1 MTTSPLPEASL
12 KAMGPVHAPMQ
23 APVCIVGAGALGSFV
38 GARLA
43 LAGQAVQMVGRPAQV
58 QALAAGGLRL
68 IDASGTRTVALPAT
82 TEMAAVAQ
90 AGLVV
95 LCVKSADTEAA
106 ARQLAPHLAPGAVLL
121 SLQNGVS
128 NAPLLAAMLQRPVL
142 AGVAYIAAAMPALGE
157 VRHAGGLG
165 VVLGAVAATEAGT
178 GSSSAADGGIALT
191 ALTPGPAALQA
202 LQAVQERLQ
211 QAGFEVSLSGTPLAE
226 LWRKL
231 VVNCACNAISALA
244 QAPYGVMAA
253 LPAVRELQA
262 AVVREA
268 VAVAQ
273 AEGQALD
280 EAEMLAAVDRV
291 ARLMATQRS
300 STAQDLAR
308 GRTSEIDH
316 LNGEVLRAGARHG
329 IHTPANQALVAL
341 VKLQEAMQ
349 AQAFQGQDTQR
360 QDISRP

>member
-121 SLQNGVS
+121 SLQNGVA
-128 NAPLLAAMLQRPVL
+128 NAPLLAALLRRPVL
-142 AGVAYIAAAMPALGE
+142 AGVAYIAAAMPAPGE

-165 VVLGAVAATEAGT
+165 VVLGVVRGMVAG
-178 GSSSAADGGIALT
+178 ADAQGMAH
-191 ALTPGPAALQA
+191 QA
-202 LQAVQERLQ
+202 MPTVQAMQAVQERLQ
-211 QAGFEVSLSGTPLAE
+211 QAGFEVSLSATPLAE

-268 VAVAQ
+268 VAVAR

-349 AQAFQGQDTQR
+349 AQASQGQDTQR

>member
-12 KAMGPVHAPMQ
+12 KAMGPVHAPMR
-23 APVCIVGAGALGSFV
+23 APACIVGAGALGSFV

-58 QALAAGGLRL
+58 QALAAGSLRL

-106 ARQLAPHLAPGAVLL
+106 ARQLAPHLAPDAVVL
-121 SLQNGVS
+121 SLQNGVA
-128 NAPLLAAMLQRPVL
+128 NAPLLAALLRRPVL
-142 AGVAYIAAAMPALGE
+142 AGVAYIAAAMPAPGE

-165 VVLGAVAATEAGT
+165 VVRGMVAGADAQGMAH
-178 GSSSAADGGIALT
+178 
-191 ALTPGPAALQA
+191 QA
-202 LQAVQERLQ
+202 MPTVQAMQAVQERLQ
-211 QAGFEVSLSGTPLAE
+211 QAGFEVSLSATPLAE

-268 VAVAQ
+268 VAVAR

-329 IHTPANQALVAL
+329 IPTPANQALVAL